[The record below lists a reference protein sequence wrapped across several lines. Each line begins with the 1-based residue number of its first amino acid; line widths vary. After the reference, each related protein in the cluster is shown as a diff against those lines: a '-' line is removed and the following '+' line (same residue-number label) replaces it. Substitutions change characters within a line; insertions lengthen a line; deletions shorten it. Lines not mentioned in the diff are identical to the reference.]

1 MATMITFGTDGWRA
15 RLDGDFTDENLIRL
29 ADAAGAWWARQAPG
43 ALIYVG
49 YDTRPGAERFAVLA
63 GEVLAGHGLVA
74 KVSDRPAPMPAVSWA
89 VARDVR
95 AIGGFEVTGSHNPPD
110 YLGVKLC
117 LAGGATLTQ
126 DAADAIEAGIDAD
139 PTEAR
144 GPIERKNFVIPYMD
158 HLCEIVDGDAIA
170 RARLRVVCDPLYGAA
185 RGLVADA
192 LGALGVEVVEI
203 HGHDDADTP
212 DIHPDP
218 IEPWID
224 DCEQAVVAHGAC
236 AGLIT
241 DGDADRAGAV
251 DERGRCVSPAHL
263 IALLTEHL
271 VQHHGLSGRVVVN
284 QSTPVIARR
293 VAQDL
298 GCRVNVKPVGFKH
311 IYEEMRKG
319 DVLIGGEEAGGIGIP
334 AYCPERDGIL
344 ANLLLC
350 ELMAISGKTLG
361 ELVDD
366 LETFVG
372 APAKEIGAQPVTPK
386 IREDALAGR
395 SIWSPDRVTLMDFWV
410 SYVAYF
416 YDLNFRESLDIVDER
431 DYVRRIIRR
440 IPYTN
445 PETAKTME
453 ELEKCMIKY
462 VHKALR
468 PSA

>member
-1 MATMITFGTDGWRA
+1 MITFGTDGWRA

-170 RARLRVVCDPLYGAA
+170 CARLRVVCDPLYGAA

-334 AYCPERDGIL
+334 AYSPERDGIL
-344 ANLLLC
+344 TLILIC
-350 ELMAISGKTLG
+350 ELMAKTGKTLG
-361 ELVDD
+361 ALVDELTERFGATSYARRD
-366 LETFVG
+366 LRLENEVIEAFRTMLPGVN
-372 APAKEIGAQPVTPK
+372 PHEV
-386 IREDALAGR
+386 AGR
-395 SIWSPDRVTLMDFWV
+395 EPVRVSHMDGLRLEF
-410 SYVAYF
+410 A
-416 YDLNFRESLDIVDER
+416 DESWL
-431 DYVRRIIRR
+431 
-440 IPYTN
+440 
-445 PETAKTME
+445 
-453 ELEKCMIKY
+453 L
-462 VHKALR
+462 LR
-468 PSA
+468 PSGTEPVVRVCAEAPTVEMRDALLDAGCELARGDFAL

>member
-139 PTEAR
+139 PTETR

-284 QSTPVIARR
+284 QSTSVIARR

-334 AYCPERDGIL
+334 AYSPERDGIL
-344 ANLLLC
+344 TLILIC
-350 ELMAISGKTLG
+350 ELMAKTGKALG
-361 ELVDD
+361 ALVDELTERFGATSYARRD
-366 LETFVG
+366 LRLENEVIEAFRTMLPGVN
-372 APAKEIGAQPVTPK
+372 PHEV
-386 IREDALAGR
+386 AGR
-395 SIWSPDRVTLMDFWV
+395 EPVRVSHMDGLRLEF
-410 SYVAYF
+410 A
-416 YDLNFRESLDIVDER
+416 DESWL
-431 DYVRRIIRR
+431 
-440 IPYTN
+440 
-445 PETAKTME
+445 
-453 ELEKCMIKY
+453 L
-462 VHKALR
+462 LR
-468 PSA
+468 PSGTEPVVRVCAEAPTVERRDALLDAGCELARGDFAL

>member
-89 VARDVR
+89 VARDVL

-334 AYCPERDGIL
+334 AYSPERDGIL
-344 ANLLLC
+344 TLILIC
-350 ELMAISGKTLG
+350 ELMAKTGKTLG
-361 ELVDD
+361 ALVGKLTERFGATSYARRD
-366 LETFVG
+366 LRLENEVIEAFRTMLPGVN
-372 APAKEIGAQPVTPK
+372 PHEV
-386 IREDALAGR
+386 AGR
-395 SIWSPDRVTLMDFWV
+395 EPVRVSHMDGLRLEF
-410 SYVAYF
+410 A
-416 YDLNFRESLDIVDER
+416 DESWL
-431 DYVRRIIRR
+431 
-440 IPYTN
+440 
-445 PETAKTME
+445 
-453 ELEKCMIKY
+453 L
-462 VHKALR
+462 LR
-468 PSA
+468 PSGTEPVVRVCAEAPTVEMRDALLDAGCELARGDFAL

>member
-74 KVSDRPAPMPAVSWA
+74 RVSDRPAPMPAVSWA

-334 AYCPERDGIL
+334 AYSPERDGIL
-344 ANLLLC
+344 TLILIC
-350 ELMAISGKTLG
+350 ELMAKTGKTLG
-361 ELVDD
+361 ALVSELTERFGATSYARRD
-366 LETFVG
+366 LRLENEVIEAFRTMLPGVN
-372 APAKEIGAQPVTPK
+372 PHEV
-386 IREDALAGR
+386 AGR
-395 SIWSPDRVTLMDFWV
+395 EPVRVSHMDGLRLEF
-410 SYVAYF
+410 A
-416 YDLNFRESLDIVDER
+416 DESWL
-431 DYVRRIIRR
+431 
-440 IPYTN
+440 
-445 PETAKTME
+445 
-453 ELEKCMIKY
+453 L
-462 VHKALR
+462 LR
-468 PSA
+468 PSGTEPVVRVCAEAPTVEMRDALLDAGCELARGDFAL